1 VDIKYNKAKDT
12 PKPVSMVARGNT
24 FGETIVQYEDT
35 KQDQMIEF
43 TSKKAN
49 LDVAEC

>member
-1 VDIKYNKAKDT
+1 
-12 PKPVSMVARGNT
+12 MVAPGNT
-24 FGETIVQYEDT
+24 FGEAIVHNEDT

-43 TSKKAN
+43 TSKKMN